1 MSNDD
6 IVASH
11 YSGGSVLEVIE
22 NGLAKLNKTPADV
35 STEDLGPVDEF
46 HTGGRAAT
54 KALLDQ
60 LSLAPSD
67 HVLDVGC
74 GLGGSS
80 RYTVTEYGCRVTG
93 IDLTPEFIEAGRTLN
108 QWVGLDQQIQLDV
121 ASATELPFATPTFNH
136 AFMLHVGMN
145 IADKSALMANVFR
158 ALEPGGSFAVY
169 DMMRT
174 GDAELELPVPWASD
188 PAANAIAAPEIYR
201 EAFSEAGFDLVA
213 ERNRK
218 DFAEEFFAKV
228 KAQNAD
234 RGGPP
239 ALGIHLLMGPEAP
252 VKVKNILQC
261 MSAGG
266 IAPFE
271 MIGRKPI

>member
-11 YSGGSVLEVIE
+11 YSGGSLLEVIKD
-22 NGLAKLNKTPADV
+22 GLAKLNKTPADV

-46 HTGGRAAT
+46 HTGGRVAT

-108 QWVGLDQQIQLDV
+108 EWVGLDQQIQLDV

-145 IADKSALMANVFR
+145 IANKSALMANVFNVLSNP
-158 ALEPGGSFAVY
+158 ADL
-169 DMMRT
+169 
-174 GDAELELPVPWASD
+174 LP
-188 PAANAIAAPEIYR
+188 
-201 EAFSEAGFDLVA
+201 FTT
-213 ERNRK
+213 
-218 DFAEEFFAKV
+218 
-228 KAQNAD
+228 
-234 RGGPP
+234 
-239 ALGIHLLMGPEAP
+239 
-252 VKVKNILQC
+252 
-261 MSAGG
+261 
-266 IAPFE
+266 
-271 MIGRKPI
+271 

>member
-1 MSNDD
+1 MDLNGT
-6 IVASH
+6 VTSH
-11 YSGGSVLEVIE
+11 YSDGLLIQAIE
-22 NGLAKLNKTPADV
+22 NGISKLNKTPATITAD
-35 STEDLGPVDEF
+35 DLGPVDEF
-46 HTGGRAAT
+46 HTGGRVAT

-60 LSLAPSD
+60 LSITSNQ

-80 RYTVTEYGCRVTG
+80 RYAATTYGCRVTG
-93 IDLTPEFIEAGRTLN
+93 IDLTSEFVETGQTLN
-108 QWVGLDQQIQLDV
+108 QWLGLDQQITLDV
-121 ASATELPFATPTFNH
+121 ASATNLPFEAAMFDH

-145 IADKSALMANVFR
+145 ILDKSALMTNVFKT
-158 ALEPGGSFAVY
+158 LKPGGCFAVY

-174 GDAELELPVPWASD
+174 SDAKLELPVPWASD
-188 PAANAIAAPEIYR
+188 PTANAIASPEIYR
-201 EAFSEAGFDLVA
+201 DAFSAAGFSLIA

-218 DFAEEFFAKV
+218 EFAEDFFAKV
-228 KAQNAD
+228 KAQNAA

-239 ALGIHLLMGPEAP
+239 ALGIHLLMGAEAP
-252 VKVKNILQC
+252 IKVKNILQC

-271 MIGRKPI
+271 MIGRKPD